1 MKEYET
7 RGYVTEIDPRTGKRV
22 THRVKKLV
30 CRYTEAE
37 RISIVREYL
46 ISGCDVQLI
55 MDKYHIRSKETFFSW
70 LGTHI
75 KEAQSLSLQG
85 INRPETDMANKSKDD
100 QIRELKEKVRQAEKR
115 AEMEALRAK
124 AFSTMIDVAEE
135 TFNIPVRKKSGTKQ

>member
-75 KEAQSLSLQG
+75 KEAQSLSLQE

-100 QIRELKEKVRQAEKR
+100 QIRELKEKLRQAEKR
-115 AEMEALRAK
+115 ADREALRAK

>member
-1 MKEYET
+1 MKEYES
-7 RGYVTEIDPRTGKRV
+7 RGYVTEIDPKTGKRV

-30 CRYTEAE
+30 CRYTQTE
-37 RISIVREYL
+37 RVSIIREFL

-55 MDKYHIRSKETFFSW
+55 MDKYHIRSRETFFSW

-75 KEAQSLSLQG
+75 KEAQSLSLLG
-85 INRPETDMANKSKDD
+85 INGPETDMANKSKDD
-100 QIRELKEKVRQAEKR
+100 QIRELKEKLRQAEKR

>member
-75 KEAQSLSLQG
+75 KEAQSLSLQE
-85 INRPETDMANKSKDD
+85 INRPETDMDNKSKDD
-100 QIRELKEKVRQAEKR
+100 QIRELKEKLRQAEKR
-115 AEMEALRAK
+115 ADREALRAK

>member
-100 QIRELKEKVRQAEKR
+100 QIRELKEKLRQAEKR

-124 AFSTMIDVAEE
+124 AFSTMIDVVEE